1 MNYEMQKA
9 NLLADNINEFMKFV
23 FEATENKRS
32 SILNTDKL
40 FQIKLLIEEFKF
52 RIIADELHRIN
63 QYSWDERYTTILVN
77 QFREG
82 ISIIDEY
89 VKNHYNELFML
100 TGRLHTLN
108 NLSTSFSK

>member
-1 MNYEMQKA
+1 MNFEMQKA
-9 NLLADNINEFMKFV
+9 NLLADNINQFMKFV
-23 FEATENKRS
+23 MDAYENKRS
-32 SILNTDKL
+32 SILNPDKL
-40 FQIKLLIEEFKF
+40 YQIKLLMEEFKF

-63 QYSWDERYTTILVN
+63 QYSWDEKYTTILVN

-89 VKNHYNELFML
+89 VKNHYHELFML

-108 NLSTSFSK
+108 HLSTSFNK